1 MSSKRIKETIRK
13 SNFFQIQKERIR
25 TIEECII
32 QLEYLND
39 EVMIN
44 TELAN
49 INARLDS
56 IEANLITL
64 NNKADTAQ
72 TMLSNLSD
80 QIDALDVRVTALENP

>member
-39 EVMIN
+39 DKKSKEPLPKWAKFAIKERLKELKSSHNEV
-44 TELAN
+44 
-49 INARLDS
+49 
-56 IEANLITL
+56 
-64 NNKADTAQ
+64 KGK
-72 TMLSNLSD
+72 
-80 QIDALDVRVTALENP
+80 